1 MNRLE
6 TRFLINQDDIIL
18 NNISRMINDFCEYQR
33 INNIYSENNYDIR
46 LDIEIDLDDSIKE
59 NNYFL
64 NCKHINSVLQN
75 YIYIKKDDDIIGKK
89 CLICMDEFKH
99 KEYKRILPGCKHYFH
114 KKCIDKWLKKNS
126 TCPICRQELL

>member
-6 TRFLINQDDIIL
+6 NTYLIDENNIIL
-18 NNISRMINDFCEYQR
+18 NNISRMINNFYENQKV
-33 INNIYSENNYDIR
+33 NNIHRENTYDIR
-46 LDIEIDLDDSIKE
+46 LDIEIEVDDSIKE
-59 NNYFL
+59 NNYFRD
-64 NCKHINSVLQN
+64 CKHINEVLKN
-75 YIYIKKDDDIIGKK
+75 YIYIKKDDEIIGKK

>member
-6 TRFLINQDDIIL
+6 NTYLIDENNIIL
-18 NNISRMINDFCEYQR
+18 NNISRMINNFYENQKV
-33 INNIYSENNYDIR
+33 NNIHRENTYDIR
-46 LDIEIDLDDSIKE
+46 LDIEIEVDDSIKE
-59 NNYFL
+59 NNYFRD
-64 NCKHINSVLQN
+64 CKHINEVLKN
-75 YIYIKKDDDIIGKK
+75 YIYIKKDDEIIGKK

-99 KEYKRILPGCKHYFH
+99 KEYKRILPRCKHYFH

>member
-6 TRFLINQDDIIL
+6 NTYLIDENNIIL
-18 NNISRMINDFCEYQR
+18 NNISRMINNFYENQKV
-33 INNIYSENNYDIR
+33 NNIHRENTYDIR
-46 LDIEIDLDDSIKE
+46 LDIEIEIDDSIKE
-59 NNYFL
+59 NNYFRD
-64 NCKHINSVLQN
+64 CKHINDVLKN
-75 YIYIKKDDDIIGKK
+75 YIYIKKDDEIIGKK
-89 CLICMDEFKH
+89 CLICMDKFKH